1 MQTASYG
8 ATMNDELEKARQE
21 LDHEFRQV
29 RDNLE
34 KIHESLGK
42 VEAAGPQD
50 DLEQL
55 LDDLEDVVKKVRTGG
70 LLAGGSKGHAKARKH
85 FLELQGKRA

>member
-1 MQTASYG
+1 
-8 ATMNDELEKARQE
+8 MNDELDKAREE

-29 RDNLE
+29 REHLK
-34 KIHESLGK
+34 KIHESLDK

-50 DLEQL
+50 DIEQL
-55 LDDLEDVVKKVRTGG
+55 LDDLEGVVKKVRTGG

-85 FLELQGKRA
+85 FLELQGKHA